1 LIPFWALLSPTH
13 AVVEIKNVCL
23 DLIAGVVA
31 WEMRHFQHVKNVAG
45 IPVAPVDELMQNVV
59 EI

>member
-1 LIPFWALLSPTH
+1 
-13 AVVEIKNVCL
+13 VCL

-31 WEMRHFQHVKNVAG
+31 WEMRHFQHVKNAAG
-45 IPVAPVDELMQNVV
+45 IPVAPVDELIQNVV